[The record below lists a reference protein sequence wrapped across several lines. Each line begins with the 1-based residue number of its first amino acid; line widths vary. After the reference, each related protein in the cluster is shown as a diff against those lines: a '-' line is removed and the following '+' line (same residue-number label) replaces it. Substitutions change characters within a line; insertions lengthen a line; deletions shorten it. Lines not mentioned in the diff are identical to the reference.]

1 MIAAWMLWSI
11 GAGLLFCL
19 AGLAAEKLLK
29 RGRRWVWLAAG
40 AGTVA
45 LPAIRMMSGGGGA
58 DSSVLPA
65 APILLEP
72 VTMTVASDSTL
83 HSLDDTLL
91 LAWVLLS
98 AILLVAALMGGVRFL
113 RRRASWDAGTLLGRD
128 VLWSQD
134 TGPAV
139 VGLFGSCVVLPT
151 WVQAAG
157 AARQELILAHEEQH
171 LRARDVHL
179 RFLFGAL
186 LLAFAWNPA
195 IWLQYRR
202 LSLAIE
208 LDCDQRV
215 MDRLPDHRRLYGDL
229 LLRVGS
235 GAGALPG
242 IAVTALA
249 EQRSLLERR
258 IRQLLSKAPEVRMAQ
273 AAFLVFGAVLLI
285 GVAVSI
291 PGITGEGPVGVDG
304 SAEEAGTLRI
314 FPGAEHIVLPSLSSA
329 PVFTPYTVK
338 PNYVNAGE
346 VHAALEREYPP
357 LLRDAGIGGT
367 VIVWFFIDEEGV
379 VRNQQVQTSSGH
391 QALDDAALRVAPV
404 FRFTPALNRDQAVPV
419 WVQLPITFTTGESAA
434 AKESEAESAEEAAV
448 QQEALRRATAIIG
461 SRIEELAADER
472 EISTAPVF
480 TPYTKKPD
488 YTNAAEVRS
497 ALEREYPP
505 LLRDAGI
512 GGTTIVW
519 FFIDE
524 NGVVK
529 NQVIQQSSGNE
540 AMDEAALRVAPV
552 FEFTPAEN
560 RGEPVPAWVQ
570 LPITFT
576 DRDGADGAG
585 AEASARPGF
594 HFSQTEGVYVLTPN
608 TERPDLR
615 CALLP
620 DTGKVHCRSLE
631 ATRPALPPGSRFS
644 RSVPIQEGTTPVR

>member
-1 MIAAWMLWSI
+1 MIAAWMLWSV
-11 GAGLLFCL
+11 GAGLLFVL
-19 AGLAAEKLLK
+19 AGLAAERLLK

-58 DSSVLPA
+58 EAGVLPV
-65 APILLEP
+65 APILLDP

-83 HSLDDTLL
+83 HSLDDVLL
-91 LAWVLLS
+91 LTWVLLS
-98 AILLVAALMGGVRFL
+98 AVLLVVALMGGVRFL
-113 RRRASWDAGTLLGRD
+113 RRRASWEAGSLLGRD
-128 VLWSQD
+128 VLWSRD

-139 VGLFGSCVVLPT
+139 VGLFGSYVVLPT

-157 AARQELILAHEEQH
+157 AARQELILAHEEEH

-202 LSLAIE
+202 LNLAIE

-242 IAVTALA
+242 VAVTALA
-249 EQRSLLERR
+249 EQQSLLERR
-258 IRQLLSKAPEVRMAQ
+258 IRQLLSKAPEIRMAQ
-273 AAFLVFGAVLLI
+273 AAFLVFGAILVI

-291 PGITGEGPVGVDG
+291 PGITGEGPAERGRVGTGEVGD
-304 SAEEAGTLRI
+304 AEGHSCQYQQEAV
-314 FPGAEHIVLPSLSSA
+314 HQLSCPA

-338 PNYVNAGE
+338 PDYINAAE
-346 VHAALEREYPP
+346 VRAALDREYPP

-379 VRNQQVQTSSGH
+379 VRNEVIQTSSGH
-391 QALDDAALRVAPV
+391 QALDEAALRVAPV

-419 WVQLPITFTTGESAA
+419 WVQLPITFTTGNGADEAA
-434 AKESEAESAEEAAV
+434 ATESQLTE
-448 QQEALRRATAIIG
+448 
-461 SRIEELAADER
+461 EELAQREAARVEAIERAAEVIRSRIDEFGITESTIAD
-472 EISTAPVF
+472 ISAAPVF
-480 TPYTKKPD
+480 TPYTTKPD
-488 YTNAAEVRS
+488 YTNAAEVRR
-497 ALEREYPP
+497 AMEREYPP

-524 NGVVK
+524 NGVVR
-529 NQVIQQSSGNE
+529 NQVIQASSGSE
-540 AMDEAALRVAPV
+540 ALDEAALRVAPV

-560 RGEPVPAWVQ
+560 RGNPVPVWVQ

-576 DRDGADGAG
+576 
-585 AEASARPGF
+585 
-594 HFSQTEGVYVLTPN
+594 
-608 TERPDLR
+608 
-615 CALLP
+615 
-620 DTGKVHCRSLE
+620 
-631 ATRPALPPGSRFS
+631 TR
-644 RSVPIQEGTTPVR
+644 

>member
-1 MIAAWMLWSI
+1 MIAAWMLWSV

-45 LPAIRMMSGGGGA
+45 LPAIRMLSSGGGSEG
-58 DSSVLPA
+58 SVLPA
-65 APILLEP
+65 APILLDP

-83 HSLDDTLL
+83 HSLDEALL

-98 AILLVAALMGGVRFL
+98 AILLVAALMGGARFL
-113 RRRASWDAGTLLGRD
+113 RRRASWEAGHLLGRD
-128 VLWSQD
+128 VLWSRD

-139 VGLFGSCVVLPT
+139 VGLYGSCVVLPT

-157 AARQELILAHEEQH
+157 AARQELILAHEEEH

-202 LSLAIE
+202 LNLAIE

-215 MDRLPDHRRLYGDL
+215 MDRLPEHRRLYGDL

-273 AAFLVFGAVLLI
+273 AAFLVFGAILVI
-285 GVAVSI
+285 GVALSV
-291 PGITGEGPVGVDG
+291 PGITGEGPANVEG
-304 SAEEAGTLRI
+304 SAE
-314 FPGAEHIVLPSLSSA
+314 AEDTELIVVRPSERDEISA
-329 PVFTPYTVK
+329 RPVFTPYTVK
-338 PNYVNAGE
+338 PDYVNTDE
-346 VHAALEREYPP
+346 VRAALEREYPP

-367 VIVWFFIDEEGV
+367 AILWFFIDEEGV
-379 VRNQQVQTSSGH
+379 VRNEVVQRSSGH
-391 QALDDAALRVAPV
+391 EALDQAALRVAPV

-419 WVQLPITFTTGESAA
+419 WVQLPITFTTGAGAEGAA
-434 AKESEAESAEEAAV
+434 ATAAELSEEELAE
-448 QQEALRRATAIIG
+448 RRAT
-461 SRIEELAADER
+461 REEAVRRAAEVIS
-472 EISTAPVF
+472 EISAAPVF

-488 YTNAAEVRS
+488 YTNAAEIRR

-505 LLRDAGI
+505 LLRNAGI
-512 GGTTIVW
+512 GGTTILW

-524 NGVVK
+524 NGVVR
-529 NQVIQQSSGNE
+529 NQTIQTSSGSE
-540 AMDEAALRVAPV
+540 ALDEAALRVAPV

-560 RGEPVPAWVQ
+560 RGRPVPAWVQ
-570 LPITFT
+570 LPVTFT
-576 DRDGADGAG
+576 
-585 AEASARPGF
+585 
-594 HFSQTEGVYVLTPN
+594 TN
-608 TERPDLR
+608 
-615 CALLP
+615 
-620 DTGKVHCRSLE
+620 
-631 ATRPALPPGSRFS
+631 
-644 RSVPIQEGTTPVR
+644 

>member
-29 RGRRWVWLAAG
+29 RGRRWVWVAAG
-40 AGTVA
+40 AGTVV

-83 HSLDDTLL
+83 HSLNDTLL

-128 VLWSQD
+128 VLWSRE

-157 AARQELILAHEEQH
+157 AARQELILAHEEEH

-179 RFLFGAL
+179 RFLFGTL

-304 SAEEAGTLRI
+304 SARI
-314 FPGAEHIVLPSLSSA
+314 GDAEVIVPPAESPALMSS

-338 PNYVNAGE
+338 PDYINADE
-346 VHAALEREYPP
+346 VRAALASEYPP

-367 VIVWFFIDEEGV
+367 AIVWFFIDAEGV
-379 VRNQQVQTSSGH
+379 VRNQLVASSSGH
-391 QALDDAALRVAPV
+391 QALDDAALRVAAV

-434 AKESEAESAEEAAV
+434 AEESEAESAEEAAV

-461 SRIEELAADER
+461 SRIEERAADER
-472 EISTAPVF
+472 VISAAPVF

-488 YTNAAEVRS
+488 YTNAAEVRR

-560 RGEPVPAWVQ
+560 RGEPVPVWVQ

-576 DRDGADGAG
+576 
-585 AEASARPGF
+585 
-594 HFSQTEGVYVLTPN
+594 
-608 TERPDLR
+608 
-615 CALLP
+615 
-620 DTGKVHCRSLE
+620 
-631 ATRPALPPGSRFS
+631 TR
-644 RSVPIQEGTTPVR
+644 

>member
-1 MIAAWMLWSI
+1 MIAAWMLWSV
-11 GAGLLFCL
+11 GAGLLFVL
-19 AGLAAEKLLK
+19 AGFATERLLK
-29 RGRRWVWLAAG
+29 RGRRWVWVAAG

-45 LPAIRMMSGGGGA
+45 LPAIRMMSSGGGA
-58 DSSVLPA
+58 EVGVLPV
-65 APILLEP
+65 APILLDP

-83 HSLDDTLL
+83 RSLDDTLL

-113 RRRASWDAGTLLGRD
+113 RRRASWEAGNLLGRD
-128 VLWSQD
+128 VLWSRD

-157 AARQELILAHEEQH
+157 AARQELILAHEEEH

-202 LSLAIE
+202 LNLAIE

-215 MDRLPDHRRLYGDL
+215 MDRLAGPPPALRRPASQG
-229 LLRVGS
+229 RVGRRRPS
-235 GAGALPG
+235 GDRGDGSGRAAVAAGAANPTAAAQGARNPDGAGGVSGLRRDPG
-242 IAVTALA
+242 D
-249 EQRSLLERR
+249 RC
-258 IRQLLSKAPEVRMAQ
+258 
-273 AAFLVFGAVLLI
+273 GAVDS
-285 GVAVSI
+285 GDYGGGA
-291 PGITGEGPVGVDG
+291 GWRGWVGG
-304 SAEEAGTLRI
+304 GGWRPA
-314 FPGAEHIVLPSLSSA
+314 HLPRSSA
-329 PVFTPYTVK
+329 RSNSPLVIGPVFTPYTVR
-338 PNYVNAGE
+338 PDYINAGE
-346 VHAALEREYPP
+346 VRAALAREYPP

-379 VRNQQVQTSSGH
+379 VRNQQVFRSSGH
-391 QALDDAALRVAPV
+391 QALDQAALRVAPV
-404 FRFTPALNRDQAVPV
+404 FRFTPALNRDRAVPV
-419 WVQLPITFTTGESAA
+419 WVQLPITFTTGGGADGAA
-434 AKESEAESAEEAAV
+434 ATGAELSEEEMAERQEAVTRAEEVIRSRIDEFGVTEAEISA
-448 QQEALRRATAIIG
+448 
-461 SRIEELAADER
+461 
-472 EISTAPVF
+472 APVF

-488 YTNAAEVRS
+488 YTNAADVRR

-524 NGVVK
+524 NGVVR
-529 NQVIQQSSGNE
+529 NQAIQTSSGNGPL
-540 AMDEAALRVAPV
+540 DEAALRVAPV

-560 RGEPVPAWVQ
+560 RGQPVPVWVQ

-576 DRDGADGAG
+576 
-585 AEASARPGF
+585 
-594 HFSQTEGVYVLTPN
+594 
-608 TERPDLR
+608 
-615 CALLP
+615 
-620 DTGKVHCRSLE
+620 
-631 ATRPALPPGSRFS
+631 TR
-644 RSVPIQEGTTPVR
+644 

>member
-83 HSLDDTLL
+83 HSLNDTLL
-91 LAWVLLS
+91 LAWVMLS

-128 VLWSQD
+128 VLWSRE

-157 AARQELILAHEEQH
+157 AARQELILAHEEEH

-179 RFLFGAL
+179 RFLFGTL

-291 PGITGEGPVGVDG
+291 PGITGEGPAAVDG
-304 SAEEAGTLRI
+304 SARI
-314 FPGAEHIVLPSLSSA
+314 GDAEVIVPPAESPALTSS

-338 PNYVNAGE
+338 PDYINADE
-346 VHAALEREYPP
+346 VRAALAREYPP

-367 VIVWFFIDEEGV
+367 AIVWFFIDEEGV
-379 VRNQQVQTSSGH
+379 VRNQLVASSSGH
-391 QALDDAALRVAPV
+391 QALDEAALRVAPV
-404 FRFTPALNRDQAVPV
+404 FRFTPALNRDKAVPV
-419 WVQLPITFTTGESAA
+419 WVQLPITFRNGEPGASGATG
-434 AKESEAESAEEAAV
+434 AEGTDEEAARR
-448 QQEALRRATAIIG
+448 QEARLEELRATAA
-461 SRIEELAADER
+461 ELSLETARAAEARRQATSDAD
-472 EISTAPVF
+472 ISAAPVF

-488 YTNAAEVRS
+488 YTNGAEVRR

-529 NQVIQQSSGNE
+529 NQTIQASSGHE
-540 AMDEAALRVAPV
+540 ALDEAALRVAPV

-560 RGEPVPAWVQ
+560 RGEPVPVWVQ

-576 DRDGADGAG
+576 
-585 AEASARPGF
+585 
-594 HFSQTEGVYVLTPN
+594 
-608 TERPDLR
+608 
-615 CALLP
+615 
-620 DTGKVHCRSLE
+620 
-631 ATRPALPPGSRFS
+631 TR
-644 RSVPIQEGTTPVR
+644 

>member
-1 MIAAWMLWSI
+1 MIAAWMLWSV
-11 GAGLLFCL
+11 GAGLLFVL
-19 AGLAAEKLLK
+19 AGLAAERLLK

-45 LPAIRMMSGGGGA
+45 LPAIRMLSGGGGA
-58 DSSVLPA
+58 EAVLPV
-65 APILLEP
+65 APILLDP

-83 HSLDDTLL
+83 HSLDDVLL

-113 RRRASWDAGTLLGRD
+113 RRRAAWEAGSLLGRD
-128 VLWSQD
+128 VLWSRD

-157 AARQELILAHEEQH
+157 AARQELILAHEEEH
-171 LRARDVHL
+171 LRARDVQL

-202 LSLAIE
+202 LNLAIE

-242 IAVTALA
+242 VAVTALA
-249 EQRSLLERR
+249 EQKSLLERR
-258 IRQLLSKAPEVRMAQ
+258 IRQLLSKAPEIRMAQ
-273 AAFLVFGAVLLI
+273 AAFLVFGAIMVI

-291 PGITGEGPVGVDG
+291 PGITGEGPANVDG
-304 SAEEAGTLRI
+304 SRGEAGTPQLFDPI
-314 FPGAEHIVLPSLSSA
+314 PQEVVPPLSSA

-338 PNYVNAGE
+338 PNYINADE
-346 VHAALEREYPP
+346 VRAALAREYPP

-379 VRNQQVQTSSGH
+379 VRNEVIQSSSGH

-404 FRFTPALNRDQAVPV
+404 FKFTPALNRDQAVPV
-419 WVQLPITFTTGESAA
+419 WVQLPITFTTGDGGAA
-434 AKESEAESAEEAAV
+434 ATETQLTEEELAQRQAARE
-448 QQEALRRATAIIG
+448 EALRRAADAIRRR
-461 SRIEELAADER
+461 SDESGVAES
-472 EISTAPVF
+472 EISAAPVF
-480 TPYTKKPD
+480 TPYTTKPD
-488 YTNAAEVRS
+488 YTNAADVRR
-497 ALEREYPP
+497 AMEREYPP
-505 LLRDAGI
+505 LLRNAGI

-529 NQVIQQSSGNE
+529 NQAVQASSGHE
-540 AMDEAALRVAPV
+540 ALDEAALRVAPV

-560 RGEPVPAWVQ
+560 RGNPVPVWVQ

-576 DRDGADGAG
+576 
-585 AEASARPGF
+585 
-594 HFSQTEGVYVLTPN
+594 
-608 TERPDLR
+608 
-615 CALLP
+615 
-620 DTGKVHCRSLE
+620 
-631 ATRPALPPGSRFS
+631 TR
-644 RSVPIQEGTTPVR
+644 

>member
-1 MIAAWMLWSI
+1 MIAAWMLWSV
-11 GAGLLFCL
+11 GAGLLFVL
-19 AGLAAEKLLK
+19 AGLAAERLLK

-45 LPAIRMMSGGGGA
+45 LPAIRMLSGGGGA
-58 DSSVLPA
+58 EAVLPV
-65 APILLEP
+65 APILLDP

-83 HSLDDTLL
+83 HSLDDVLL

-113 RRRASWDAGTLLGRD
+113 RRRAAWEAGSLLGRD
-128 VLWSQD
+128 VLWSRD

-157 AARQELILAHEEQH
+157 AARQELILAHEEEH

-202 LSLAIE
+202 LNLAIE

-242 IAVTALA
+242 VAVTALA
-249 EQRSLLERR
+249 EQKSLLERR
-258 IRQLLSKAPEVRMAQ
+258 IRQLLSKAPEIRMAQ
-273 AAFLVFGAVLLI
+273 AAFLVFGAIMVI

-291 PGITGEGPVGVDG
+291 PGITGEGPANVDG
-304 SAEEAGTLRI
+304 SPGEAGAPQVFDPI
-314 FPGAEHIVLPSLSSA
+314 PQEVVPPLSSA

-338 PNYVNAGE
+338 PDYINADE
-346 VHAALEREYPP
+346 VRAALAREYPP

-379 VRNQQVQTSSGH
+379 VRNQEVFRSSGH

-404 FRFTPALNRDQAVPV
+404 FRFTPALNRDRAVPV
-419 WVQLPITFTTGESAA
+419 WVQLPITFTTGDTGAA
-434 AKESEAESAEEAAV
+434 ATETQLTEEELAQRQAARE
-448 QQEALRRATAIIG
+448 EALRRAADAIR
-461 SRIEELAADER
+461 SRTDEAGVAES
-472 EISTAPVF
+472 EISAAPVF
-480 TPYTKKPD
+480 TPYTTKPD
-488 YTNAAEVRS
+488 YTNADAVRR
-497 ALEREYPP
+497 AMEREYPP

-524 NGVVK
+524 AGVVR
-529 NQVIQQSSGNE
+529 NQAIQKSSGSE
-540 AMDEAALRVAPV
+540 ALDEAALRVAPV

-560 RGEPVPAWVQ
+560 RGNPVPVWVQ

-576 DRDGADGAG
+576 
-585 AEASARPGF
+585 
-594 HFSQTEGVYVLTPN
+594 
-608 TERPDLR
+608 
-615 CALLP
+615 
-620 DTGKVHCRSLE
+620 
-631 ATRPALPPGSRFS
+631 TR
-644 RSVPIQEGTTPVR
+644 

>member
-29 RGRRWVWLAAG
+29 RGRRLVWVAAG
-40 AGTVA
+40 AGTVV

-128 VLWSQD
+128 VLWSRE

-157 AARQELILAHEEQH
+157 AARQELILAHEEEH

-179 RFLFGAL
+179 RFLFGTL

-304 SAEEAGTLRI
+304 SARI
-314 FPGAEHIVLPSLSSA
+314 GDAEVIVPPAESPALMSS

-338 PNYVNAGE
+338 PDYINGGE

-434 AKESEAESAEEAAV
+434 AEESEAESAEEAVV
-448 QQEALRRATAIIG
+448 QQEAIRRATAIIG
-461 SRIEELAADER
+461 SRIEEIAADER
-472 EISTAPVF
+472 VISAAPVF

-488 YTNAAEVRS
+488 YTNAAEVRR
-497 ALEREYPP
+497 ALDREYPP

-529 NQVIQQSSGNE
+529 NQTIQASSGHE
-540 AMDEAALRVAPV
+540 ALDEAALRVAPV

-560 RGEPVPAWVQ
+560 RGEPVSAWVQ
-570 LPITFT
+570 LPVTFT
-576 DRDGADGAG
+576 
-585 AEASARPGF
+585 
-594 HFSQTEGVYVLTPN
+594 
-608 TERPDLR
+608 
-615 CALLP
+615 
-620 DTGKVHCRSLE
+620 
-631 ATRPALPPGSRFS
+631 TR
-644 RSVPIQEGTTPVR
+644 

>member
-1 MIAAWMLWSI
+1 MIAAWMLWSV
-11 GAGLLFCL
+11 GAGLLFVL
-19 AGLAAEKLLK
+19 AGLATERLLK
-29 RGRRWVWLAAG
+29 RRRRWVWVAAG
-40 AGTVA
+40 IGTVA
-45 LPAIRMMSGGGGA
+45 LPAIRMMSSGGGA
-58 DSSVLPA
+58 EGGVLPV
-65 APILLEP
+65 APILLDP

-113 RRRASWDAGTLLGRD
+113 RRRASWEAGNLLGRD
-128 VLWSQD
+128 VLWSRD

-157 AARQELILAHEEQH
+157 AARQELILAHEEEH

-195 IWLQYRR
+195 IWLQFRR
-202 LSLAIE
+202 LNLAIE

-273 AAFLVFGAVLLI
+273 AAFLVFGAILVI
-285 GVAVSI
+285 GVALSI
-291 PGITGEGPVGVDG
+291 PGITGEGPANVDG
-304 SAEEAGTLRI
+304 SAEIGESEVVV
-314 FPGAEHIVLPSLSSA
+314 PPAESPALMSS
-329 PVFTPYTVK
+329 PIFTPYTVR
-338 PNYVNAGE
+338 PDYVNAAE
-346 VHAALEREYPP
+346 VHEALAREYPP

-379 VRNQQVQTSSGH
+379 VRNQLVQRSSGH
-391 QALDDAALRVAPV
+391 EALDQAALRVAPV

-419 WVQLPITFTTGESAA
+419 WVQLPITFTTGGGAEGVAA
-434 AKESEAESAEEAAV
+434 TGVELSDEEVAQRRATRE
-448 QQEALRRATAIIG
+448 EALRRAAEIIR
-461 SRIEELAADER
+461 SRIDEFGVAES
-472 EISTAPVF
+472 EISAISAAPVF

-488 YTNAAEVRS
+488 YNNAAEIRR
-497 ALEREYPP
+497 AMEREYPP

-512 GGTTIVW
+512 GGTTVVW

-524 NGVVK
+524 NGVVR
-529 NQVIQQSSGNE
+529 NQTIQASSGNE
-540 AMDEAALRVAPV
+540 ALDEAALRVAPV

-576 DRDGADGAG
+576 
-585 AEASARPGF
+585 
-594 HFSQTEGVYVLTPN
+594 
-608 TERPDLR
+608 
-615 CALLP
+615 
-620 DTGKVHCRSLE
+620 
-631 ATRPALPPGSRFS
+631 TR
-644 RSVPIQEGTTPVR
+644 

>member
-1 MIAAWMLWSI
+1 MIAAWMLWSV
-11 GAGLLFCL
+11 GAGLLFVL
-19 AGLAAEKLLK
+19 AGLAAERLLK

-45 LPAIRMMSGGGGA
+45 LPAIRMMSGAGGA
-58 DSSVLPA
+58 EAGVLPV
-65 APILLEP
+65 APILLDP

-83 HSLDDTLL
+83 HSLDDVLL
-91 LAWVLLS
+91 LTWVLLS
-98 AILLVAALMGGVRFL
+98 AVLLVVALMGGVRFL
-113 RRRASWDAGTLLGRD
+113 RRRASWEAGSLLGRD
-128 VLWSQD
+128 VLWSRD

-139 VGLFGSCVVLPT
+139 VGLFGSYVVLPT

-157 AARQELILAHEEQH
+157 AARQELILAHEEEH

-202 LSLAIE
+202 LNLAIE

-242 IAVTALA
+242 VAVTALA
-249 EQRSLLERR
+249 EQQSLLERR
-258 IRQLLSKAPEVRMAQ
+258 IRQLLSKAPEIRMAQ
-273 AAFLVFGAVLLI
+273 AAFLVFGAILVI

-291 PGITGEGPVGVDG
+291 PGITGEGPAEVDG
-304 SAEEAGTLRI
+304 SAQVGD
-314 FPGAEHIVLPSLSSA
+314 AEVIVPPAESPALMSS

-338 PNYVNAGE
+338 PDYINAAE
-346 VHAALEREYPP
+346 VRAALDREYPP

-379 VRNQQVQTSSGH
+379 VRNEVIQTSSGH
-391 QALDDAALRVAPV
+391 QALDQAALRVAPV

-419 WVQLPITFTTGESAA
+419 WVQLPITFTTGNGADEAA
-434 AKESEAESAEEAAV
+434 ATESQLTE
-448 QQEALRRATAIIG
+448 
-461 SRIEELAADER
+461 EELAQREAARLEELRARVEELAIETAGAAEARGQAASDA
-472 EISTAPVF
+472 EISAAPVF
-480 TPYTKKPD
+480 TPYTTKPD
-488 YTNAAEVRS
+488 YTNAAEVRR
-497 ALEREYPP
+497 AMEREYPP

-519 FFIDE
+519 FFIDA

-529 NQVIQQSSGNE
+529 NQVIQQSSGHE
-540 AMDEAALRVAPV
+540 VLDEAALRVAPV

-560 RGEPVPAWVQ
+560 RGNPVPVWVQ

-576 DRDGADGAG
+576 
-585 AEASARPGF
+585 
-594 HFSQTEGVYVLTPN
+594 
-608 TERPDLR
+608 
-615 CALLP
+615 
-620 DTGKVHCRSLE
+620 
-631 ATRPALPPGSRFS
+631 TR
-644 RSVPIQEGTTPVR
+644 

>member
-1 MIAAWMLWSI
+1 MIAAWMLWSV
-11 GAGLLFCL
+11 GAGLLFVL
-19 AGLAAEKLLK
+19 AGLATERLLK
-29 RGRRWVWLAAG
+29 RGRRWVWVAAG

-45 LPAIRMMSGGGGA
+45 LPAIRMMSSGGGSEGG
-58 DSSVLPA
+58 VLPV
-65 APILLEP
+65 APILLDP

-91 LAWVLLS
+91 MAWVLLS

-113 RRRASWDAGTLLGRD
+113 RRRASWESGNLLGRD
-128 VLWSQD
+128 VLWSRD

-139 VGLFGSCVVLPT
+139 VGLFGSCVVLPA

-157 AARQELILAHEEQH
+157 AARQELILAHEEEH

-202 LSLAIE
+202 LNLAIE

-235 GAGALPG
+235 GAGAMPG

-273 AAFLVFGAVLLI
+273 AAFLVFGAILVI
-285 GVAVSI
+285 GVALSV
-291 PGITGEGPVGVDG
+291 PGITGEGPAGVDG
-304 SAEEAGTLRI
+304 SAEEDGSLRI
-314 FPGAEHIVLPSLSSA
+314 FREDRFERIPPLSSA

-338 PNYVNAGE
+338 PDYINTNE
-346 VHAALEREYPP
+346 VREALAREYPP

-367 VIVWFFIDEEGV
+367 TIVWFFIDEEGV
-379 VRNQQVQTSSGH
+379 VRNQEVFRSSGH
-391 QALDDAALRVAPV
+391 EALDQAALRVAPV

-419 WVQLPITFTTGESAA
+419 WVQLPITFTTGAGGEGAA
-434 AKESEAESAEEAAV
+434 ATAAELSEEELAERRATRE
-448 QQEALRRATAIIG
+448 EALRRAAEVNR
-461 SRIEELAADER
+461 SRSAESGVAEA
-472 EISTAPVF
+472 EISAAPVF
-480 TPYTKKPD
+480 TPYTTKPE
-488 YTNAAEVRS
+488 YTNAAEIRR

-512 GGTTIVW
+512 GGTTVVW

-524 NGVVK
+524 KGVVR
-529 NQVIQQSSGNE
+529 NQMIQASSGSE
-540 AMDEAALRVAPV
+540 PLDEAALRVAPV

-576 DRDGADGAG
+576 
-585 AEASARPGF
+585 
-594 HFSQTEGVYVLTPN
+594 TN
-608 TERPDLR
+608 
-615 CALLP
+615 
-620 DTGKVHCRSLE
+620 
-631 ATRPALPPGSRFS
+631 
-644 RSVPIQEGTTPVR
+644 

>member
-1 MIAAWMLWSI
+1 MIAAWMLWSV
-11 GAGLLFCL
+11 GAGLLFVL
-19 AGLAAEKLLK
+19 AGFATERLLK
-29 RGRRWVWLAAG
+29 RGRRWVWVAAG

-45 LPAIRMMSGGGGA
+45 LPAIRMMSSGGGA
-58 DSSVLPA
+58 EVGVLPV
-65 APILLEP
+65 APILLDP

-83 HSLDDTLL
+83 RSLDDTLL

-113 RRRASWDAGTLLGRD
+113 RRRASWEAGNLLGRD
-128 VLWSQD
+128 VLWSRD

-157 AARQELILAHEEQH
+157 AARQELILAHEEEH

-202 LSLAIE
+202 LNLAIE

-258 IRQLLSKAPEVRMAQ
+258 IRQLLRKAPEIRMAQ
-273 AAFLVFGAVLLI
+273 AAFLVFGAILVI
-285 GVAVSI
+285 GVALSI
-291 PGITGEGPVGVDG
+291 PGITGEGPAGVDG
-304 SAEEAGTLRI
+304 SGEEAGALRI
-314 FPGAEHIVLPSLSSA
+314 FPEAPLEVIPPLSSA
-329 PVFTPYTVK
+329 PVFTPYTVR
-338 PNYVNAGE
+338 PDYINAGE
-346 VHAALEREYPP
+346 VRAALEREYPP

-379 VRNQQVQTSSGH
+379 VRNQQVQASSGH

-404 FRFTPALNRDQAVPV
+404 FRFTPALNRDRAVPV
-419 WVQLPITFTTGESAA
+419 WVQLPITFTTGGGADGAA
-434 AKESEAESAEEAAV
+434 ATGAELSEEEMAERQEARLEELRRRAEEMATEAQQRATGEAEISA
-448 QQEALRRATAIIG
+448 
-461 SRIEELAADER
+461 
-472 EISTAPVF
+472 APVF

-488 YTNAAEVRS
+488 YTNAADVRR

-524 NGVVK
+524 NGVVR
-529 NQVIQQSSGNE
+529 NQAIQTSSGSE
-540 AMDEAALRVAPV
+540 PLDEAALRVAPV

-560 RGEPVPAWVQ
+560 RGQPVPVWVQ

-576 DRDGADGAG
+576 
-585 AEASARPGF
+585 
-594 HFSQTEGVYVLTPN
+594 
-608 TERPDLR
+608 
-615 CALLP
+615 
-620 DTGKVHCRSLE
+620 
-631 ATRPALPPGSRFS
+631 TR
-644 RSVPIQEGTTPVR
+644 

>member
-29 RGRRWVWLAAG
+29 RGRRWVWVAAG

-83 HSLDDTLL
+83 HSLNDTLL
-91 LAWVLLS
+91 LAWVMLS

-157 AARQELILAHEEQH
+157 AARQELILAHEEEH

-179 RFLFGAL
+179 RFLFGTL

-291 PGITGEGPVGVDG
+291 PGITGEGPAAVDG
-304 SAEEAGTLRI
+304 SAQIGD
-314 FPGAEHIVLPSLSSA
+314 AEVIVPPAESPALMSS

-338 PNYVNAGE
+338 PDYINGGE

-404 FRFTPALNRDQAVPV
+404 FRFTPALNRDQPVPV
-419 WVQLPITFTTGESAA
+419 WVQLPITFTTGGAA
-434 AKESEAESAEEAAV
+434 AEESEAESAEEAAV
-448 QQEALRRATAIIG
+448 QQEALRRATVIIG
-461 SRIEELAADER
+461 SRNEELAADER
-472 EISTAPVF
+472 AISAAPVF

-524 NGVVK
+524 DGVVK
-529 NQVIQQSSGNE
+529 NQTIQASSGHE
-540 AMDEAALRVAPV
+540 ALDEAALRVAPV

-576 DRDGADGAG
+576 VGDVADGAG
-585 AEASARPGF
+585 VEASARPGF
-594 HFSQTEGVYVLTPN
+594 HFSQAEGVYVLTPN

-620 DTGKVHCRSLE
+620 DTGKVHCRSLK
-631 ATRPALPPGSRFS
+631 ATAPGLPPGSRTG
-644 RSVPIQEGTTPVR
+644 RKVPMQEGTTPVR